1 MKPALVPY
9 CETHT
14 ITSIQDM
21 LLQSA
26 RRHGNKLALKDFN
39 PHPISSASYDELL
52 GHVKTFGTAL
62 GKLGLKERS
71 HIAIIGENRVQW
83 GIAYLAAVCYN
94 HVVVPVDKNLG
105 KTEILNIIH
114 ESGAQAVVFSEAMQ
128 AHFETT
134 HSSLKKIKS
143 YISMDAD
150 TRQGD
155 FLSMTELMRDV
166 SPNSIKEL
174 PEIDPEVMSIIVFT
188 SGSLGRAKGVVLT
201 QKNIAANLM
210 GMVKMIE
217 ITPDDRFLSVLP
229 MHHTYECTCGF
240 LCPLYKGGSVYFAR
254 SLKTVVED
262 LQQSK
267 ATVLLAVP
275 LLFEKMYKNI
285 RKGMREKMAT
295 RVLGPTLMHAGKVLE
310 SIGWKQA
317 PRTLFKT
324 LHEKFGGHIRLFIAG
339 GAAPDPNIAAGLRTL
354 GFTFRQGY
362 GLTETGPILAL
373 NRVEVFKDEAAGL
386 PLPGVRLKILSPDEN
401 GVGEVAAMGDNI
413 MPGYYK
419 NEQATGET
427 FTEDGWYRTG
437 DLGRIDDEGFLHIS
451 GRKKNVII
459 AANGKN
465 VFPEELEDLLNK
477 SPYILE
483 SVVYGEQHKDYNE
496 RIAAQIVVDGEA
508 LIARA
513 ESKKQEI
520 TREWVQQLV
529 QKEVDKVNKQ
539 VATFK
544 RIQHVI
550 VRDDEFAKT
559 TTQKIKRHMVG
570 KDPSPVSTEGH

>member
-1 MKPALVPY
+1 MQPALIPY

-26 RRHGNKLALKDFN
+26 ARHGGKRALKDFH
-39 PHPISSASYDELL
+39 PHPISSVTYDELL
-52 GHVKTFGTAL
+52 RHVKVFGTAL
-62 GKLGLKERS
+62 ANLGLEERS
-71 HIAIIGENRVQW
+71 HIAVIGENRVQW

-94 HVVVPVDKNLG
+94 HVVVPIDKNLG
-105 KTEILNIIH
+105 KTEVLNIIH
-114 ESGAQAVVFSEAMQ
+114 ESGAQAVVFSSGMQ
-128 AHFETT
+128 SHFETT
-134 HSSLKKIKS
+134 HSSLKKIKR
-143 YISMDAD
+143 YISMDAEQ
-150 TRQGD
+150 RQGD
-155 FLSMTELMRDV
+155 FLSMTELMNEV
-166 SPNSIKEL
+166 SPTSTRAL
-174 PEIDPEVMSIIVFT
+174 PNIDPEAMSIIVFT
-188 SGSLGRAKGVVLT
+188 SGSLGRAKGVMLT

-285 RKGMREKMAT
+285 RKGMREKPAT
-295 RVLGPTLMHAGKVLE
+295 RVLGPVLMKAGKLLE
-310 SIGWKQA
+310 TAGWKQA

-339 GAAPDPNIAAGLRTL
+339 GAAPDPDIAAGLRAL

-386 PLPGVRLKILSPDEN
+386 PLPGVRLKILDPDEN
-401 GVGEVAAMGDNI
+401 GVGEVAATGENI

-419 NEQATGET
+419 NGQATSDT

-437 DLGRIDDEGFLHIS
+437 DLGRIDEEGFLHIS

-477 SPYILE
+477 SPFILE
-483 SVVYGEQHKDYNE
+483 SVVYGEQHKNYNE
-496 RIAAQIVVDGEA
+496 RIAAQVVVDGEA

-513 ESKKQEI
+513 ESKNQEI

-539 VATFK
+539 VASFK
-544 RIQHVI
+544 RIQNVL

-570 KDPSPVSTEGH
+570 KDPRPVSTEEH